1 MIVTVVLLLSYHSCA
16 DACLASHFNV
26 CFILLMLALF
36 VMLMLADCI
45 SMLADCYAD
54 DCLLLS
60 SSIMFT
66 ISCQCFRFLRV
77 VN

>member
-1 MIVTVVLLLSYHSCA
+1 VFMIVTVVLLLSYHSCA

-45 SMLADCYAD
+45 SMLAD